1 MLWYLVICAMMLYPY
16 AIARAGTLT
25 GRSTKHIA
33 LFTACTILWFFMAF
47 RGIRVGVDT
56 KHYAYVFSQF
66 RNIPFS
72 RVFIAGFP
80 VVWLRI
86 ALTTLVFS
94 PKIRSATK
102 EPVSAWRVLGYF
114 LEKSLSIL
122 P

>member
-1 MLWYLVICAMMLYPY
+1 MLWYLVICAMMLYPF

-47 RGIRVGVDT
+47 RGGRVGVDT

-72 RVFIAGFP
+72 RVFTAVTYANESESWAFAFDPGYR
-80 VVWLRI
+80 L
-86 ALTTLVFS
+86 
-94 PKIRSATK
+94 AT
-102 EPVSAWRVLGYF
+102 
-114 LEKSLSIL
+114 
-122 P
+122 